1 LDADGVFRGGG
12 VKAIGIVGAL
22 AAMAEHPTKPVQRW
36 VNLAGSSAGAIV
48 AALLAVG
55 TAPRELEALVLATDL
70 GRFEDFGPLG
80 RWLGGAWNLV
90 RRHGLLRGRYLEDW
104 LDERLGGKTFAALD
118 GRLKLVAVDV
128 TNRALLVLPDDL
140 LDASGAPQWR
150 DPASGDDIHPD
161 SFPIARAVRM
171 SVSVPYVFPP
181 VELVWKPTGKRAT
194 ILDGGTL
201 SNFPV
206 WLFDVDAPPV
216 VRPTI
221 GITLSGGRNVAGGL
235 ERVLAHAPWPVA
247 LGGEIVETA
256 LEAWDRRF
264 ATHSTRVRTCVV
276 PADGFAATDFG
287 ITTEQKRSLL
297 AAGHA
302 AATAFLDTFD
312 PAAYRNSF
320 GHALA
325 HPSA

>member
-1 LDADGVFRGGG
+1 VDADGVFRGGG

-22 AAMAEHPTKPVQRW
+22 AGMSSVQRW
-36 VNLAGSSAGAIV
+36 VNVAGSSAGAIV

-55 TAPRELEALVLATDL
+55 RTPAELESLVLETDF

-90 RRHGLLRGRYLEDW
+90 RRHSLLRGGYLEQW
-104 LDERLGGKTFAALD
+104 LDEQLGGRTFAGLD

-140 LDASGAPQWR
+140 LDAAGEPLWR
-150 DPASGDDIHPD
+150 DPRSGDDIHPD
-161 SFPIARAVRM
+161 SFPLARAVRM

-206 WLFDVDAPPV
+206 WIFDAAAPPV
-216 VRPTI
+216 ARPTI
-221 GITLSGGRNVAGGL
+221 GITLSGGRNVAAGL
-235 ERVLAHAPWPVA
+235 ERALAHAPWPVA

-256 LEAWDRRF
+256 FEAWDRRF
-264 ATHSTRVRTCVV
+264 ATHSTRLRTCVV
-276 PADGFAATDFG
+276 PADGVAATDYG
-287 ITTEQKRSLL
+287 ISDAKKRALL
-297 AAGHA
+297 AAGRAA
-302 AATAFLDTFD
+302 AATFLDSFD
-312 PAAYRNSF
+312 PAAYRNSY
-320 GHALA
+320 GHGLT
-325 HPSA
+325 